1 LARRTEKGARSRAKC
16 SYCNKNELSLGTSDN
31 KNEFTEEYAG
41 GEGYWRGESNNKI
54 KRERVNKKIKK
65 KKKSLT

>member
-31 KNEFTEEYAG
+31 KNEFTEELLVVKDT
-41 GEGYWRGESNNKI
+41 GEEKATI
-54 KRERVNKKIKK
+54 KSRERE
-65 KKKSLT
+65 